1 MKCPR
6 CESDATRVIDSRP
19 ADDATSIRRRRECD
33 DCGFRFTTFERIAE
47 TPIVVVKK
55 DGTREEFSRD
65 KLLRGVVRSA
75 EKRPI
80 SMDQME
86 ALVEDVS
93 KKIRKDNKNEIPSS
107 EIGDYVMDLLIDLD
121 EVAYIRFASVYRQF
135 KDVDTFMNEVQEL
148 EKKRSSNEESS
159 Q

>member
-107 EIGDYVMDLLIDLD
+107 EIGDYVMNLLIDLD

>member
-6 CESDATRVIDSRP
+6 CDSHATRVIDSRP
-19 ADDATSIRRRRECD
+19 ADDATTIRRRRECEA
-33 DCGFRFTTFERIAE
+33 CTFRFTTFERLAE
-47 TPIVVVKK
+47 TPILVIKK
-55 DGTREEFSRD
+55 DGTREEYSPD

-80 SMDQME
+80 SMNQMQE
-86 ALVEDVS
+86 LVENVG
-93 KKIRKDNKNEIPSS
+93 KKIRKEGKNEIPSS

-135 KDVDTFMNEVQEL
+135 KDVDTFMNEVQAL
-148 EKKRSSNEESS
+148 EKKRSTNK
-159 Q
+159 QTTD